1 VTVDIAIRPRQTGAT
16 SIEFIEDLDVL
27 SESALCAC
35 SAGDD
40 NPF

>member
-1 VTVDIAIRPRQTGAT
+1 MTTDITITPRRAA
-16 SIEFIEDLDVL
+16 SIEYIEDLDML
-27 SESALCAC
+27 SESALCSC

>member
-1 VTVDIAIRPRQTGAT
+1 MTTDITITSRHTGAAT
-16 SIEFIEDLDVL
+16 IEFIEDLDVL
-27 SESALCAC
+27 SESALCSC